1 MSRKKYPPLPITAE
15 QRAILQNAPNVYLI
29 GLMGAGKSTV
39 GRILAQALQ
48 RDFVDSDDE
57 IIARTGTTIGTIFE
71 IEGEAGFREREARV
85 IADLT
90 KRHDLVLATGGGAVL
105 REANR
110 DLLRERTKVIYLRVQ
125 PDELFRRLRHDTQRP
140 LLQVDDPKTKL
151 VDLFEQRD
159 PFYQVAA
166 HFVIET
172 SRPRIPTMVTMIM
185 SQLEL
190 AGLLPMETPTA

>member
-15 QRAILQNAPNVYLI
+15 QRVILQNAPNVYLI

-105 REANR
+105 RTENR
-110 DLLRERTKVIYLRVQ
+110 EHR
-125 PDELFRRLRHDTQRP
+125 FC
-140 LLQVDDPKTKL
+140 KTMTHWPHSDRCTTF
-151 VDLFEQRD
+151 VT
-159 PFYQVAA
+159 PFTTSWQ
-166 HFVIET
+166 T
-172 SRPRIPTMVTMIM
+172 SRSPQAQVKSVKSPCK
-185 SQLEL
+185 SSKH
-190 AGLLPMETPTA
+190 

>member
-1 MSRKKYPPLPITAE
+1 M
-15 QRAILQNAPNVYLI
+15 
-29 GLMGAGKSTV
+29 
-39 GRILAQALQ
+39 
-48 RDFVDSDDE
+48 
-57 IIARTGTTIGTIFE
+57 
-71 IEGEAGFREREARV
+71 
-85 IADLT
+85 
-90 KRHDLVLATGGGAVL
+90 ATGGGAVL

-151 VDLFEQRD
+151 VNLFEQRD

-190 AGLLPMETPTA
+190 AGLLPMETPTT

>member
-159 PFYQVAA
+159 PIYQAAA